1 MFHAHPRFFSTATLS
16 AVLGKKAKK
25 RADKLVLE
33 TKSEVRG
40 LVKLEGLLSMV
51 CMEGQW
57 RTDME

>member
-16 AVLGKKAKK
+16 AVLGKAKK